1 MSLKLEP
8 LADYVVAQTE
18 EAKSVTKSGIYLP
31 ENATEKPKI
40 AKVVAIGKEVKN
52 IKPNDRIVYKGY
64 STNDVKLEQTE
75 YILIKEED
83 ILAKV
88 K

>member
-52 IKPNDRIVYKGY
+52 IQLNDRIVYKGY

>member
-1 MSLKLEP
+1 MSFKLEP

-40 AKVVAIGKEVKN
+40 AKVVAIGKDVKN
-52 IKPNDRIVYKGY
+52 IQLNDRIVYKGY